1 VLVEPKLTGTCP
13 ESKGK
18 NVLETAT
25 DGIELYSDGKQR
37 HFSLFFSLILAKSL

>member
-1 VLVEPKLTGTCP
+1 MVSATTHKVMGTSP

-25 DGIELYSDGKQR
+25 DGIELYSDGK
-37 HFSLFFSLILAKSL
+37 